1 MRESTLWMLN
11 LVAGAV
17 ILVLLGVHMAIMH
30 LDTVLGYIGLASGGT
45 VEASAVFARSKQALF
60 MTTYIILLG
69 AALYH
74 GLYGL
79 RKILFELTLSKGAEK
94 FTDWFLTVA
103 GLALFIYGS
112 YVAVAVFLS

>member
-11 LVAGAV
+11 IIAGAV

-30 LDTVLGYIGLASGGT
+30 LDAILGFVGLAPSGT
-45 VEASAVFARSKQALF
+45 VEAQVVFARSRQALF

-79 RKILFELTLSKGAEK
+79 RKIVFELTLSKIVEK
-94 FTDWFLTVA
+94 LVDWFLIIA
-103 GLALFIYGS
+103 GLALFVYGG
-112 YVAVAVFLS
+112 YVAIAVFLS